1 MSLGHKS
8 LKKCKKKLVKVAST
22 ALKIMY
28 TLPEPEKFN
37 RKTALKVQSLGSF
50 IYKKHGLLPT
60 SLSVWRFGKYLEPD
74 GRT

>member
-1 MSLGHKS
+1 MRLGHKS
-8 LKKCKKKLVKVAST
+8 LKKCKKKTCQSGT

-60 SLSVWRFGKYLEPD
+60 SLPVWRFGNYLEPD